1 MNFGLKFS
9 AAVLLGVFA
18 VAVAMIAGALSSQ
31 VKNSGIEFSATRENP
46 HEEGGSAR
54 ICGGFDF
61 SGTIADG
68 YLVQHGGAKVKVRIP
83 ADYLLFPET
92 ADAFPKDGDG
102 GANFNFHRDTLEPYP
117 RGEMQ
122 GKIVAGREEWVSF
135 LVTNFIE
142 INDLARVT
150 TNILSG
156 RKATSGE
163 PSFAE
168 QAVSEGLFQ
177 VQLPVRLQPDWQK
190 QTLFFGRDGSSIT
203 DVISCTVPQ
212 PRRYPHCEQI
222 TRAAGYDVKIGYPL
236 DQLKNWK
243 LMKGNIQSLLNCMT
257 N

>member
-1 MNFGLKFS
+1 MSFALKFS
-9 AAVLLGVFA
+9 AVTLLGVFA
-18 VAVAMIAGALSSQ
+18 VAIAVIAGGPSSEGM
-31 VKNSGIEFSATRENP
+31 NSGSDEKP
-46 HEEGGSAR
+46 QDDGGRAR

-61 SGTIADG
+61 SGKIAAG
-68 YLVQHGGAKVKVRIP
+68 YLAQHGGTKVKVRIP

-92 ADAFPKDGDG
+92 VDAFSKDGNG
-102 GANFNFHRDTLEPYP
+102 AANFNFHRDTLKPYP
-117 RGEMQ
+117 RRDMQ

-142 INDLARVT
+142 INELARVT
-150 TNILSG
+150 ANVLSG
-156 RKATSGE
+156 RKAASGE
-163 PSFAE
+163 PSFTE

-177 VQLPVRLQPDWQK
+177 VQLPVRWQPDWQK
-190 QTLFFGRDGSSIT
+190 QTLFFGREGSSIT

-222 TRAAGYDVKIGYPL
+222 TRLGGYDVKIGYPL